1 MSRAEDTLTAEGER
15 MSPWPAQIA
24 IIGAGTMGLGIAEQF
39 ALAGRR
45 VRLTDATADLARLAK
60 QKLLARVAGHVAA
73 GLLPEEAIARLDAVE
88 ALDDI
93 PATVAGAEFILE
105 AVPEDRAAKA
115 AVLALCAEHAPR
127 EAVIASNTSSF
138 PIDGLAAFVSEPTR
152 FLGTH
157 WFNPPEWTPGVE
169 VIAHAGTAP
178 DVVARVLAFLSEVG
192 KLPVLVGN
200 GPGFVANRIQNALF
214 LEAVRCVEE
223 GLASPQEV
231 DAIVRSTFGFRLPF
245 FGPFQI
251 ADMAGLDLR
260 PVPDRRYGRARSS
273 ARSRSPIWPGSI
285 PMRGCSR
292 RYSTSWASA
301 SSSPTCSASNWR
313 RGGSGRRAARASP
326 TTPPSSATNC
336 TWIATVIMPHWRR
349 SSSGSRQ
356 RPPPGLRRA
365 PRRCDTVAPLVERA
379 ARRVMRPRFSSW
391 EPVRFAAD
399 ILLNQRTGSAF
410 KHQGHK
416 KGRGSSS
423 LSLCAMMPTA
433 GFEPATKGL

>member
-260 PVPDRRYGRARSS
+260 PVPDRRYGRARYLCAG
-273 ARSRSPIWPGSI
+273 ARDATARVGRALLRPRHAPRATGAGAG
-285 PMRGCSR
+285 RDEG
-292 RYSTSWASA
+292 
-301 SSSPTCSASNWR
+301 R
-313 RGGSGRRAARASP
+313 RGLRRLHRRAARP
-326 TTPPSSATNC
+326 
-336 TWIATVIMPHWRR
+336 IAP
-349 SSSGSRQ
+349 GSRPLLC
-356 RPPPGLRRA
+356 RTGGVPPAGVGND
-365 PRRCDTVAPLVERA
+365 PRRGYA
-379 ARRVMRPRFSSW
+379 ARR
-391 EPVRFAAD
+391 AD
-399 ILLNQRTGSAF
+399 VTR
-410 KHQGHK
+410 
-416 KGRGSSS
+416 
-423 LSLCAMMPTA
+423 
-433 GFEPATKGL
+433 